1 MKMKPRAIT
10 TALFL
15 CLYALLLPR
24 VLHAPAYRTPASQGG
39 SIEWHEGYPI
49 VRLSGSHYAMGRQYG
64 ALMKNE
70 IIAGYREMDQSINAI
85 FGFVNPIIRPLARWY
100 YHLQAR
106 RKARLIPERFRQE
119 LRGVAEA
126 SGIDEDRIIHML
138 FAPDLVG
145 GLACT
150 SVLVKSGG
158 AIIHGRNLDFPPTA
172 LGRHPVIVEYHPTGG
187 RRYTLIGIAGYLP
200 ALSGLNDAGIS
211 VTLNLSFLVDKNRKH
226 GMPVGY
232 KIREILETAETMRDV
247 DRLLEGYATDEG
259 WILTVASGRE
269 GKGAIYDIAGAE
281 SRKTTM
287 TGPYC
292 FAVNRFQ
299 QEDMNRAH
307 KHVGDA
313 LGDYND
319 NRAIRVKQLLPGVRD
334 AAGMARLLGDT
345 DYRGRGHT
353 LGVFT
358 INNYE
363 TVQSM
368 VILPASGEIYL
379 ASAPMYAGLARMI
392 RYQRATGAVSVFR
405 PAHPLLAAGDASS
418 LLAWAD
424 KLYVNPR
431 DALADLDQAGRFGV
445 KSAYALW
452 KIDSDLVDTVRLL
465 AAVQREL
472 DAAPRDAF
480 LCRIK
485 GHLLLTRGRY
495 AEAATALK
503 SGLNAPSAAPGDLMM
518 IHAFLATS
526 YLKTGNREKAKHHAK
541 LSLEIMDGYKLN
553 KEEKRLRRECERIL
567 K

>member
-1 MKMKPRAIT
+1 MKPRIIAT
-10 TALFL
+10 
-15 CLYALLLPR
+15 ALLLS
-24 VLHAPAYRTPASQGG
+24 LHALLIPHDAPAPAYSAPAVQGG
-39 SIEWHEGYPI
+39 SLERREGYPI
-49 VRLSGSHYAMGRQYG
+49 VRLSGSHYEMGRQYG

-70 IIAGYREMDQSINAI
+70 IIAGYREMDQSIDAI
-85 FGFVNPIIRPLARWY
+85 FSFVHPLIRPLARWY

-106 RKARLIPERFRQE
+106 RKARLIPQRFREE

-126 SGIDEDRIIHML
+126 SGIDEDRIIRML

-150 SVLVKSGG
+150 SVLVKRGG
-158 AIIHGRNLDFPPTA
+158 TIIHGRNLDFPPTA
-172 LGRHPVIVEYHPTGG
+172 LGRYPVIIEYHPTGG
-187 RRYTLIGIAGYLP
+187 RGYTLVNIAGYLP

-232 KIREILETAETMRDV
+232 KIREILESAETMGDV

-281 SRKTTM
+281 SRKTNM

-299 QEDMNRAH
+299 EEDMNRAH
-307 KHVGDA
+307 KHVDDA

-319 NRAIRVKQLLPGVRD
+319 NRALRLNQLLPGVRD

-368 VILPASGEIYL
+368 VILPATGEIYL

-392 RYQRATGAVSVFR
+392 RYQRATGAASVFR
-405 PAHPLLAAGDASS
+405 PAHPLLAAGNAAS

-431 DALADLDQAGRFGV
+431 AALANIDQAGRFGV

-452 KIDSDLVDTVRLL
+452 KIDSEMVDTARLL

-480 LCRIK
+480 LCRIM
-485 GHLLLTRGRY
+485 GHILMARGRY
-495 AEAATALK
+495 AEAAKAIEA
-503 SGLNAPSAAPGDLMM
+503 GLHSPSAAPGDLMM
-518 IHAFLATS
+518 SHAFLAAS
-526 YLKTGNREKAKHHAK
+526 YLKVGNREKAKHHAR
-541 LSLEIMDGYKLN
+541 LSLEIMDGYQLN
-553 KEEKRLRRECERIL
+553 KEEKRLRRECEKIL